1 MREVLYLSI
10 IKIPFFF
17 VLEINVLASSEC
29 IYVKMQGEFEL
40 LDMEECEI
48 IISWLVFQRKGGG
61 GKIFQK

>member
-40 LDMEECEI
+40 LDTEECEI